1 MPKKWTVAAIIAGAV
16 LAAPLVPAVRRGFN
30 ALLLRT
36 TGTVVRSVRPLR

>member
-1 MPKKWTVAAIIAGAV
+1 MSKKWAVAALVAGAV

-36 TGTVVRSVRPLR
+36 TGTVVRTERPRR